1 MCYNGRHKREDAKN
15 TAVFETSHQLTER
28 ENDNYEL
35 HIRTSLKLLSKL
47 QQEYNGLDMWEE
59 NSKTFLASVGEDVE
73 SARPEYDY
81 EKMRE
86 QFSAIE
92 NKIRKVKHAINIFN
106 TTTLISE
113 FNMTVDE
120 MLVYLPQLSR
130 RKAKLTE
137 MATTL
142 PKARYRSGERS
153 NIIDYKYANYD
164 IDKVKEDLEK
174 ITEELSKAQLA
185 LDLVN
190 HTKVFCVDI

>member
-1 MCYNGRHKREDAKN
+1 
-15 TAVFETSHQLTER
+15 
-28 ENDNYEL
+28 
-35 HIRTSLKLLSKL
+35 
-47 QQEYNGLDMWEE
+47 
-59 NSKTFLASVGEDVE
+59 
-73 SARPEYDY
+73 
-81 EKMRE
+81 
-86 QFSAIE
+86 
-92 NKIRKVKHAINIFN
+92 
-106 TTTLISE
+106 
-113 FNMTVDE
+113 MTVDE

>member
-1 MCYNGRHKREDAKN
+1 MNY
-15 TAVFETSHQLTER
+15 TSAQA
-28 ENDNYEL
+28 
-35 HIRTSLKLLSKL
+35 SKLLSKL

-81 EKMRE
+81 EKM
-86 QFSAIE
+86 
-92 NKIRKVKHAINIFN
+92 RKVKHAINIFN

>member
-1 MCYNGRHKREDAKN
+1 MNY
-15 TAVFETSHQLTER
+15 TSAQA
-28 ENDNYEL
+28 
-35 HIRTSLKLLSKL
+35 SKLLSKL

-59 NSKTFLASVGEDVE
+59 NSKTFLASVEEDVE

-142 PKARYRSGERS
+142 PKARYRRGERS

>member
-1 MCYNGRHKREDAKN
+1 MNY
-15 TAVFETSHQLTER
+15 TSAQA
-28 ENDNYEL
+28 
-35 HIRTSLKLLSKL
+35 SKLLSKL

-174 ITEELSKAQLA
+174 ITEELSKAQLV